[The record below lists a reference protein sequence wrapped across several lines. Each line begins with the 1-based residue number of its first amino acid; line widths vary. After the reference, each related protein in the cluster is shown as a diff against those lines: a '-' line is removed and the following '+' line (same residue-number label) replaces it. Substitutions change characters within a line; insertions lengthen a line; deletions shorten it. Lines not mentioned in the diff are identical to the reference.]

1 MTKQEKREYYRAYR
15 ERNREK
21 ILEYQREWYS
31 QNREAVCLMRKAQY
45 IRKRKKSK
53 ETQKPIMPR
62 KYYNKVTVYAIKSPK
77 GYVANL
83 QNQTFTYNVWNSH
96 FFKLKENAEKNAKQF
111 ENAQV
116 VRIDLR
122 EQIGTQEILW

>member
-1 MTKQEKREYYRAYR
+1 MTQEESREYYKKYR
-15 ERNREK
+15 EKNRDK
-21 ILEYQREWYS
+21 IRKKHREWYWK
-31 QNREAVCLMRKAQY
+31 NREAVCLMRKAQY
-45 IRKRKKSK
+45 IRKRKKEK
-53 ETQKPIMPR
+53 ETHKPIMPR
-62 KYYNKVTVYAIKSPK
+62 KYYNKITVYAIKSPK

-83 QNQTFTYNVWNSH
+83 QTQTFSYNVWNSH

-122 EQIGTQEILW
+122 EQIGTQEIF

>member
-31 QNREAVCLMRKAQY
+31 QNREAVCLMRKAKY
-45 IRKRKKSK
+45 ILKRKKEREIK
-53 ETQKPIMPR
+53 KPIMPR
-62 KYYNKVTVYAIKSPK
+62 KYYNKIIVYAIKSTK
-77 GYVANL
+77 GYIANL
-83 QNQTFTYNVWNSH
+83 QNKTFTHNVWDSH
-96 FFKLKENAEKNAKQF
+96 FFKERKIAELNAEQF

-122 EQIGTQEILW
+122 EQIGTQEIFW